1 LQKWYPRWWNLSIF
15 KLISILN
22 RFSIISLHK
31 LSIRQHLF
39 DTHNWNLLYM
49 SDIWHRNTLLCRHI
63 LWPDS
68 SKFMPGYIANTQ
80 KSVISIHNN
89 LQSFFLNQGW
99 HSHCK
104 PSRENQ
110 GWHAHTPNKEKM
122 ESTSYWEG
130 YSTSTR
136 YIQYTRTR
144 IISAIAAYIT
154 HALCNWYII

>member
-39 DTHNWNLLYM
+39 DTHNWICCMCLTYGTEIRYCVGTYYGLTLVSSCQAILQIHKSLLFPFITTY
-49 SDIWHRNTLLCRHI
+49 N
-63 LWPDS
+63 P
-68 SKFMPGYIANTQ
+68 
-80 KSVISIHNN
+80 
-89 LQSFFLNQGW
+89 FLKNQGW

-122 ESTSYWEG
+122 ESTSYWKG